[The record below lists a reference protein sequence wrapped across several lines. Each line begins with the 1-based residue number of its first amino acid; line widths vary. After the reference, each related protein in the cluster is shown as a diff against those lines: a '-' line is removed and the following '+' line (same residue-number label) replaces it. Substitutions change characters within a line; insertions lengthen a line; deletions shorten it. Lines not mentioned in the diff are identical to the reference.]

1 MCNRHTTKLNLF
13 LLTITF
19 IIYLFVGAQLFST
32 IERPA
37 EQIIINEMSQTRKG
51 FLEKYPCVKEND
63 FESFIV
69 TLLDANKHGVDARTN
84 FTTVDNWSF
93 AQSFFFAVTVVTTIG
108 YGHVSPLSDTGR
120 IICIV
125 YAIFGV
131 PMTLLLLSVIVRKL
145 LILLNNTYLW
155 FRYKFSS
162 DRRSESK
169 IRFIHLSLVLI
180 FSLIFLFIIPSIIFT
195 YLEESWS
202 FIDAFYFCFIS
213 LTTIGLG
220 DLVAGDSPTQRNRL
234 FYKVCLTIYL
244 LVGVT
249 IMMLVIAMVSQI
261 PELRLIQFF
270 LSGKEVE
277 DENERVST
285 TETSGLLWLSRSS
298 PASSYGIR
306 NSSTNQPYRR
316 QTNEKTDP
324 TDTPEI
330 ITKHDLYS
338 YVDYFLD
345 KSHTGLWHSSSSK
358 ANVTKWT
365 FGQGLLFVTSLLTTV
380 GKKIFSYSFK
390 DLFEI
395 KDES

>member
-37 EQIIINEMSQTRKG
+37 EQIIINEMSQTRKD

-306 NSSTNQPYRR
+306 NSTTNQPYRR